1 MTATPDMT
9 IRELVAGDFRTA
21 AVFERHGVDFCCH
34 ACQTLAEGCE
44 EAGVDAGPLL
54 QELEA
59 ILESPADAAT
69 RFNEW
74 PLPSLVDHIV
84 TRHHAY
90 VRESLPRLLS
100 HSRKIADVHG
110 SRHPELARV
119 AKLVE
124 EVNDEMTSHMMKEEH
139 ILFPYISNLARAAE
153 GAGSRPMAP
162 FGTVQNPIR
171 MMEAEHESAGR
182 AMAEMRSLTNGFR
195 PPADACGTYQVCL
208 QELEAFEQDLH
219 AHVHLENNI
228 LFPKAARIEAA
239 LD

>member
-9 IRELVAGDFRTA
+9 IRELVAADFRTA
-21 AVFERHGVDFCCH
+21 AVFERLGVDFCCH
-34 ACQTLAEGCE
+34 GCQTLAEGCH
-44 EAGVDAGPLL
+44 EAGVDAGALL

-153 GAGSRPMAP
+153 GVGSRPMAP
-162 FGTVQNPIR
+162 FGSVQNPIQ

-182 AMAEMRSLTNGFR
+182 AMAEMRSLTNGFL